1 MIKFVKILRFNNGL
15 KEELEDKIV
24 KERNINLYLNDKL
37 IERIVYSPPYEEELV
52 FGYLFLKGYINKKN
66 DLKRIV
72 FKDEDKGHCTDCHT
86 EVENISDNFLL
97 LEKQFS
103 INSSKLFVLMK
114 ELLSKSIVFRQTGGT
129 HISGLSDGQN
139 LISFFEDVSRQST
152 IFKLAGDAIL
162 TDKWPDANVLFT
174 SGRISETAVQYA
186 KRLGVMAVVSR
197 SAPTDFA
204 IEVAKDADIML
215 IGFLRGS
222 RFNIYSTNKNL
233 KII

>member
-1 MIKFVKILRFNNGL
+1 VIKFVKILRFNNGR
-15 KEELEDKIV
+15 KEELDDKIV
-24 KERNINLYLNDKL
+24 EERNINLYLNGEL
-37 IERIVYSPPYEEELV
+37 IERIIYSPPFKEELV
-52 FGYLFLKGYINKKN
+52 FGCLFLKGYINKKN
-66 DLKRIV
+66 DLKKIV
-72 FKDEDKGHCTDCHT
+72 FKNKNYYTDCYT
-86 EVENISDNFLL
+86 EVENISNSSLL
-97 LEKQFS
+97 KKQFS
-103 INSSKLFVLMK
+103 IKSSKLFVLMK

-162 TDKWPDANVLFT
+162 TDKLSDTIILFT

>member
-1 MIKFVKILRFNNGL
+1 VIKFVKILRFNNGL

-72 FKDEDKGHCTDCHT
+72 FKEKGYYADCYT
-86 EVENISDNFLL
+86 EVENIANSSLL
-97 LEKQFS
+97 KKQFA
-103 INSSKLFVLMK
+103 IKSSKLFVLMK

-162 TDKWPDANVLFT
+162 TDKLSDTIILFT

>member
-37 IERIVYSPPYEEELV
+37 IERIVYSPSFEEKLV

-72 FKDEDKGHCTDCHT
+72 FKEKGYYADCHT

-114 ELLSKSIVFRQTGGT
+114 ELLSKSIVFKQTGGT
-129 HISGLSDGQN
+129 HISGLSDGQK

-152 IFKLAGDAIL
+152 IFKLVGDAIL

-186 KRLGVMAVVSR
+186 KRLGVMAIVSR

-204 IEVAKDADIML
+204 IETAKDADIML

>member
-1 MIKFVKILRFNNGL
+1 MIKFVKILRLNNGR

-24 KERNINLYLNDKL
+24 KERNVNLYLNDKL
-37 IERIVYSPPYEEELV
+37 IERIVYSPPFEEELV
-52 FGYLFLKGYINKKN
+52 FGYLFLKDHINRKN

-86 EVENISDNFLL
+86 EVENISNNSL

-114 ELLSKSIVFRQTGGT
+114 ELLSKSIVFKQTGGT
-129 HISGLSDGQN
+129 HVSGLSDGQK

-162 TDKWPDANVLFT
+162 TDKLSEAIILFT

-204 IEVAKDADIML
+204 IETAKDANIML
-215 IGFLRGS
+215 IGFLRGN

>member
-1 MIKFVKILRFNNGL
+1 VIKFVKIVRLNKGR
-15 KEELEDKIV
+15 KEKLDDKIV
-24 KERNINLYLNDKL
+24 EERNINLYLNDKL
-37 IERIVYSPPYEEELV
+37 IERIIYSPPFKEELV
-52 FGYLFLKGYINKKN
+52 FGYLFLKGYINDKD
-66 DLKRIV
+66 DLKRVV
-72 FKDEDKGHCTDCHT
+72 FKDEDTGYCTDCHA
-86 EVENISDNFLL
+86 EVERISDNSL

-103 INSSKLFVLMK
+103 INSSKLFALMK
-114 ELLSKSIVFRQTGGT
+114 ELLSKSIVFKQTGGT
-129 HISGLSDGQN
+129 HISGLSDGQK

-162 TDKWPDANVLFT
+162 ADKLSEAVILFT

-204 IEVAKDADIML
+204 IDMAKDADIML

-222 RFNIYSTNKNL
+222 RFNIYSTSKNL

>member
-1 MIKFVKILRFNNGL
+1 MIKFVKILRFNNGR
-15 KEELEDKIV
+15 KEKLDDKIV
-24 KERNINLYLNDKL
+24 KERNINLYLHDKL

-52 FGYLFLKGYINKKN
+52 FGYLFLRGHIAKKN

-72 FKDEDKGHCTDCHT
+72 FKDKGHCTDCYA
-86 EVENISDNFLL
+86 EVENISNNSSS
-97 LEKQFS
+97 EKQFS

-114 ELLSKSIVFRQTGGT
+114 ELLSKSVVFKQTGGT
-129 HISGLSDGQN
+129 HISGLSDGQK

-152 IFKLAGDAIL
+152 IFKLAGDTIL
-162 TDKWPDANVLFT
+162 TDKLSDAIILFT

-186 KRLGVMAVVSR
+186 KRLGVMAVISR

-204 IEVAKDADIML
+204 IDMAKDANIML